1 MVACRRNSAALGF
14 NFYENSFSPGA
25 SMPDGI
31 PRSRAIDPLCAR
43 CGSELRFSCI
53 EPEMNKPGFVHR
65 VYECIRCRSTQS
77 FVTPK
82 EVGAR

>member
-1 MVACRRNSAALGF
+1 
-14 NFYENSFSPGA
+14 
-25 SMPDGI
+25 MPEVI
-31 PRSRAIDPLCAR
+31 SRSLDIDPLCAR
-43 CGSELRFSCI
+43 CGSRLRFSCI

-82 EVGAR
+82 EAGAH